1 MIMDLMTEEKINTDE
16 WKGVRITR
24 METNNF

>member
-1 MIMDLMTEEKINTDE
+1 MIMDLMTEEKINKDE

-24 METNNF
+24 IQTNKF